1 MSALTE
7 RVARMVAGLLG
18 RDGVAADAHAPDAS
32 ITMTAHDKANDGLPV
47 SEAAPAVTAPRTI
60 PREDHSVSRKRI
72 NPNALKVLYR
82 LHRSGYQA
90 HLVGGGVRDLLLGRQ
105 PTDFDVATDA
115 TPEEIRSLFRN
126 CRLIGRRFRLAH
138 VVFGRD
144 IIEVATFRA
153 NHRPDDDDDDEGVDD
168 VEVHDDGRILRD
180 NVFGT
185 IEEDAFRRDFTVN
198 ALYYDI
204 SHFAVLDYVDGLADL
219 VGRRLRLIG
228 DPAARYREDPVRM
241 LRAARFAAK
250 LSFEIDAGTAAPMG
264 DLGVLLRDIPPSRL
278 FDETLKLFQTG
289 HAAQSLEHLRH
300 HGLFQYLFPQSDAAL
315 DSGDELYVK
324 LLRLAL
330 ENTDRR
336 IAEGKSVTP
345 AFLYAVFLWPRVLTL
360 AAEHADDGDSPA
372 VAMQRAAAR
381 SIDEQQQFTSLP
393 KRFAGPAREIWL
405 LQGRLERYRGKRAR
419 KLLDHPRLRAGWDFL
434 CLRRDAGEDLSEV
447 CEWWAKAMAAHAG
460 DNEPPAEIASTE
472 GKGKQGGNSRG
483 GRRRRR
489 GGRRRGR
496 GGQSE

>member
-1 MSALTE
+1 
-7 RVARMVAGLLG
+7 MVAGLLG
-18 RDGVAADAHAPDAS
+18 RNGVAADAHAPDSSAS
-32 ITMTAHDKANDGLPV
+32 MTAPDEA
-47 SEAAPAVTAPRTI
+47 SEGPAAAEASSAVTAPRTI
-60 PREDHSVSRKRI
+60 AREDHSVSRKRI

-82 LHRSGYQA
+82 LHKNGYQA
-90 HLVGGGVRDLLLGRQ
+90 HLVGGGVRDLLLGRE
-105 PTDFDVATDA
+105 PNDFDVATDA

-138 VVFGRD
+138 VVFGRE
-144 IIEVATFRA
+144 IVEVATFRA
-153 NHRPDDDDDDEGVDD
+153 NHRPDDDDDDEGVEG
-168 VEVHDDGRILRD
+168 VEIHDDGRILRD

-219 VGRRLRLIG
+219 EARRLRLIG
-228 DPAARYREDPVRM
+228 DPAVRYREDPVRM

-250 LSFEIDAGTAAPMG
+250 LGFEVDAGTAAPMA
-264 DLGVLLRDIPPSRL
+264 DLGGLLRDIPPSRL

-289 HAAQSLEHLRH
+289 HAAQSLEQLRR
-300 HGLFQYLFPQSDAAL
+300 HGLFQYLFPQADIAL
-315 DSGDELYVK
+315 DSGDELYAK

-360 AAEHADDGDSPA
+360 AAEHAEEGDSPA
-372 VAMQRAAAR
+372 VAMQRAAAQA
-381 SIDEQQQFTSLP
+381 IDEQQQFTSLP

-419 KLLDHPRLRAGWDFL
+419 KLLGHPRLRAGWDFL
-434 CLRRDAGEDLSEV
+434 CLRRDAGEDLGEI
-447 CEWWAKAMAAHAG
+447 CEWWAQAMAAEAR
-460 DNEPPAEIASTE
+460 DSEPPAETSTSE
-472 GKGKQGGNSRG
+472 GKGKQGSNSRG

>member
-1 MSALTE
+1 
-7 RVARMVAGLLG
+7 
-18 RDGVAADAHAPDAS
+18 
-32 ITMTAHDKANDGLPV
+32 MTAHDKANEGSPA
-47 SEAAPAVTAPRTI
+47 SQASPAAAAPRTI

-82 LHRSGYQA
+82 LHRNGYQA
-90 HLVGGGVRDLLLGRQ
+90 HLVGGGVRDLLLGRD

-115 TPEEIRSLFRN
+115 TPEEVRSLFRN

-153 NHRPDDDDDDEGVDD
+153 NHRPDDDDDDEGMAG
-168 VEVHDDGRILRD
+168 VEYHDDGRILRD
-180 NVFGT
+180 NVFGS
-185 IEEDAFRRDFTVN
+185 IEEDAFRRDFTIN

-204 SHFAVLDYVDGLADL
+204 AHFAVLDYVDGLSDL
-219 VGRRLRLIG
+219 EARRLRLIG
-228 DPAARYREDPVRM
+228 DPAARFREDPVRM

-250 LSFEIDAGTAAPMG
+250 LGFEVDPGTAAPMAE
-264 DLGVLLRDIPPSRL
+264 LGGLLRDIPPSRL

-289 HAAQSLEHLRH
+289 HAAQSLEHLRR
-300 HGLFQYLFPQSDAAL
+300 HGLFKYLFPQADAEL
-315 DSGDELYVK
+315 DAGDELYAT

-345 AFLYAVFLWPRVLTL
+345 AFLYAVFLWPRVLEL
-360 AAEHADDGDSPA
+360 AAQHAEDGDSPA
-372 VAMQRAAAR
+372 VAMQRAAAQA
-381 SIDEQQQFTSLP
+381 IDEQQQFTSLP

-405 LQGRLERYRGKRAR
+405 LQGRLERYKGKRAR
-419 KLLDHPRLRAGWDFL
+419 KLLAHPRLRAGWDFL
-434 CLRRDAGEDLSEV
+434 CLRRDAGEDLNEI
-447 CEWWAKAMAAHAG
+447 CEWWAQAMAAGSG
-460 DNEPPAEIASTE
+460 DGDGEPPAEAAPGE
-472 GKGKQGGNSRG
+472 GKQGGSSRGRG